1 MLSNEDLM
9 EIDNQPNSN
18 NTKIDTFLANIN
30 YIVDFFNK
38 NEIDKENSNCNIAI
52 QSYPKYLT
60 NSELFNLELNDSSFR
75 KTILIQF
82 IIVLSSLIKPI
93 SQNQK
98 KIFVFP
104 KSITDKISN
113 EINHCITVLK
123 KSNEKVLN
131 VLKDEAVWEKW
142 KENGCST
149 PFEKY
154 PDDNLKKLFND
165 NNSNFG
171 KRKKIVVEC
180 CPLNSLYNFE
190 KEFNIDMN
198 EINNIKVNFEIES
211 IFNQVPFIGTF
222 TEKVFSDADPTMEI
236 DEKQRIINLDKSFS
250 WKFLRLLS
258 HNDITRLNND
268 KNEKVLSICEDYFN
282 KYKTSEVSSLN
293 LFPQPAQAVPTP
305 PKEKIVVNTNNL
317 PPISNNTNNVVITTT
332 DKKQIQVVPSSHKEK
347 EKISISKEDNKHDN
361 SNHNGRDKD
370 KNKEHYIHKKRSAD
384 RNNTQSSNKKHK
396 F

>member
-171 KRKKIVVEC
+171 KRKKIEVEC
-180 CPLNSLYNFE
+180 CPLNSLYNF
-190 KEFNIDMN
+190 
-198 EINNIKVNFEIES
+198 
-211 IFNQVPFIGTF
+211 
-222 TEKVFSDADPTMEI
+222 
-236 DEKQRIINLDKSFS
+236 
-250 WKFLRLLS
+250 
-258 HNDITRLNND
+258 
-268 KNEKVLSICEDYFN
+268 
-282 KYKTSEVSSLN
+282 
-293 LFPQPAQAVPTP
+293 
-305 PKEKIVVNTNNL
+305 
-317 PPISNNTNNVVITTT
+317 
-332 DKKQIQVVPSSHKEK
+332 
-347 EKISISKEDNKHDN
+347 
-361 SNHNGRDKD
+361 
-370 KNKEHYIHKKRSAD
+370 
-384 RNNTQSSNKKHK
+384 
-396 F
+396 